1 MTKTQGAMLWG
12 CLAASG
18 LTMGCDA
25 AAPPPAEPEAI
36 EVTNRELTAS
46 LTLSPTHKI
55 TFWDYGDGD
64 AMIDEVLNVDSDKNA
79 PVRLADMD
87 MKGRTLSDAYL
98 ALAGK
103 QAEPSAL
110 ERLRALD
117 GRVADRAKRTVI
129 TPELERLMSAD
140 AAKPAFGTATT
151 SSAAPSAA
159 VQTPDGVEARQGAAA
174 CAEPSWDWQS
184 DDGWFKNNFCG
195 ADSVFCATEY
205 LWASYGWYRGPTWF
219 KATGFAQSHCS
230 SASWLMQRKNYA
242 GFPTYAITLFTLANQ
257 TLAPRTLNTQEWT
270 TTGDRSW
277 YAKVASTTGENRVGL
292 AIHRN

>member
-1 MTKTQGAMLWG
+1 MKKTQGVMLWG

-18 LTMGCDA
+18 LSVGCDQA
-25 AAPPPAEPEAI
+25 VMPPAEPEAI

-87 MKGRTLSDAYL
+87 MKGRSLTDAYL
-98 ALAGK
+98 TLAGK
-103 QAEPSAL
+103 LAETSAIDK
-110 ERLRALD
+110 LRALD
-117 GRVADRAKRTVI
+117 GRVADRAKRTQI
-129 TPELERLMSAD
+129 TPEMEQLMAAD
-140 AAKPAFGTATT
+140 AEKADYSTVATKPA
-151 SSAAPSAA
+151 APISTKA
-159 VQTPDGVEARQGAAA
+159 PEGVEVRTGAAA

-195 ADSVFCATEY
+195 ADSVFCATEFV
-205 LWASYGWYRGPTWF
+205 WASYGWYRGPTWF

-242 GFPTYAITLFTLANQ
+242 GFPSYGVTLFTLANQ

-277 YAKVASTTGENRVGL
+277 FAKVASTTGENRVAL